1 MKNIPS
7 ILLKHYLKRNPNPL
21 DRLRRYNFL
30 SRFVWIQP
38 ILEEIK
44 PEIFPEETPEV
55 VDTEIEQTPTEE
67 FHLNGLLYRQY
78 RCKCRNPLGCKIPQE
93 TIAEDREAKYCKECR
108 FPAILAP
115 KTEIRGKR
123 GRYCIE
129 SLLNRRG
136 LGRLYEGFEISK
148 KQPVIIKEY
157 LIPDRCFNQQ
167 EAKARK
173 QTFEQLAG
181 VNLAD
186 GRVHNFRLIEPW
198 DAIADELEERC
209 YLITTGKLNAG
220 LTMRE
225 YLAENGPIHA
235 IAILKILYQVLQSLE
250 SLHGQKF
257 RLPSGQIMTGV
268 SHGNINLDTLIIRPN
283 LNIKSPQKSAKDT
296 QESINKFSLLET
308 EFFIYLSDLSLWEYL
323 FNPPPLESV
332 TPTVTDDLAALGRL
346 AFYLLLGR
354 EINPETGQ
362 PFNPENDK
370 LWPGDVNLEV
380 KRYILNLLGIEAS
393 FANAEIARNA
403 IPKLPPEMLLI
414 NPSPEITSEKD
425 KKAKFYRTLWMIVA
439 GLGLVALALFIWSLL
454 GKTTSR
460 NVPENNWLM
469 GSIADISAIPPGKY
483 IYTAEKNGTWT
494 YTLRQKN
501 LVSKGKTLEEVLQ
514 EYQPKLQLDY
524 QPQILPEDVIT
535 KVRSRESE
543 FAITTLTDN
552 LPGDLEDKEI
562 AFDGLLFFVNF
573 SYVQRDK
580 GLPQALKGQIT
591 FEQLR
596 QLYTGQITNWQ
607 QLGGPDL
614 PVKLYIPTEIEA
626 IKIFEQKVLQNERY
640 IADFRKLVEKPESPI
655 IRISTFETLR
665 KIIQDFESNG
675 IGGIAFGTAS
685 KVFGQCSVYP
695 LAIAVVDNKNQKNP
709 IQALIQNDGI
719 PISPATDLCNQK
731 GNYSLNIPLFKTKTY
746 PLAYDVSVIYPRD
759 NTRPRIAVKFVEV
772 LRSREGQHLLNK
784 TGLVPLEPLP

>member
-7 ILLKHYLKRNPNPL
+7 ILLKHYLNRNPNPL
-21 DRLRRYNFL
+21 TRLHRYNFL
-30 SRFVWIQP
+30 YRFLWIQP
-38 ILEEIK
+38 ILEQLK

-55 VDTEIEQTPTEE
+55 VDTEIVKDDL
-67 FHLNGLLYRQY
+67 HLNGLLYRQY
-78 RCKCRNPLGCKIPQE
+78 RCKCSNPLGCKIPQE
-93 TIAEDREAKYCKECR
+93 TVAEDREAKYCKECR

-129 SLLNRRG
+129 NLLNRRG

-186 GRVHNFRLIEPW
+186 GRIHNFRLIEPW
-198 DAIADELEERC
+198 DAIADANEERC
-209 YLITTGKLNAG
+209 YLITTGNLNAG
-220 LTMRE
+220 LTMRQ
-225 YLAENGPIHA
+225 YLAENGPINE

-257 RLPSGQIMTGV
+257 RLPSGQIV
-268 SHGNINLDTLIIRPN
+268 SGIAHGNINLDTLILRPN
-283 LNIKSPQKSAKDT
+283 LSAKSHKKSPEKN

-323 FNPPPLESV
+323 FNPPPLENIN
-332 TPTVTDDLAALGRL
+332 PTVADDLNALGRI
-346 AFYLLLGR
+346 AFYMLLGK

-362 PFNPENDK
+362 PFKPENDK
-370 LWPGDVNLEV
+370 LWPTDVNLDV
-380 KRYILNLLGIEAS
+380 KKYILVLLGIETN
-393 FANAEIARNA
+393 FATAEIARNA
-403 IPKLPPEMLLI
+403 MPEMPPEMLL
-414 NPSPEITSEKD
+414 NNNHQEITSETD
-425 KKAKFYRTLWMIVA
+425 KKAKFYRILWMILA
-439 GLGLVALALFIWSLL
+439 GLGLIALALFIWSLL
-454 GKTTSR
+454 GKTASR
-460 NVPENNWLM
+460 NVPENDWVM
-469 GSIADISAIPPGKY
+469 GSIADVSAIPPGKFT
-483 IYTAEKNGTWT
+483 YTAEKNGTWT
-494 YTLRQKN
+494 YTLLQKN
-501 LVSKGKTLEEVLQ
+501 LVSKGKTLAEVIQ
-514 EYQPKLQLDY
+514 EYQPKLQLNY
-524 QPQILPEDVIT
+524 QPQTLPEDVIN
-535 KVRSRESE
+535 KVRSQEAE
-543 FAITTLTDN
+543 FGITTLTDN

-562 AFDGLLFFVNF
+562 AFDGLLVFVNF
-573 SYVQRDK
+573 SYVQREQ

-591 FEQLR
+591 IEQLQ

-607 QLGGPDL
+607 QLGGPNL
-614 PVKLYIPTEIEA
+614 PVKLYIPTELEA
-626 IKIFEQKVLQNERY
+626 IKIFEQRVLQNERY
-640 IADFRKLVEKPESPI
+640 IADFRKLLEKDESPI

-665 KIIQDFESNG
+665 RIIQDFESNG

-695 LAIAVVDNKNQKNP
+695 LAIVVNNNKPNP
-709 IQALIQNDGI
+709 IQALIQNNGI
-719 PISPATDLCNQK
+719 PVTPATDLCNQK

-746 PLAYDVSVIYPRD
+746 PLAYNVSVIYPRD
-759 NTRPRIAVKFVEV
+759 NTRPRIGVKFVEV
-772 LRSREGQHLLNK
+772 FRSQEGQHLLNK